1 MKIKN
6 LKILYRGDNFIIM
19 NLKYTNFFG
28 AKKEKDI
35 VNEIKGDFYYWQ
47 FFDSGKSLPYSI
59 GRSIQAFVESNCE
72 SYVRY

>member
-6 LKILYRGDNFIIM
+6 LKVLYRGDNFIII
-19 NLKYTNFFG
+19 NFKYTNFFG
-28 AKKEKDI
+28 TKKERDI

-59 GRSIQAFVESNCE
+59 GRSIQAFVESN
-72 SYVRY
+72 YNRYDEN